1 MITQLLKN
9 KGNNGEKEIDL
20 PGNLSGQKGFSRN
33 TAAGG
38 TPLKS
43 SRRNLL
49 RGEIA
54 SVKLF
59 LPKKRSGKFLAAIL
73 GLLLFTV
80 LINLTVPGVVLAE
93 QSEMIEI
100 SGEGVTNPVVLTL
113 AQLEAMEQYQHVYS
127 AINTWP
133 TKKWYVARGV
143 KIRDLFSL
151 AGLKED
157 ATLIRFLSG
166 DGFEVALTVKELLQD
181 KRYYFPRLMENH
193 PSDGTIPG
201 SPVDGVEVEPI
212 LALIS
217 AEDSN
222 KPVDMN
228 DRDALLLV
236 LGQRVVSEQT
246 NSVFLKYIN
255 RIEVQTTP
263 LQKWDNPRADLE
275 EGEVP
280 AGSQVKLSNKRN
292 DIDKIYYTTD
302 GSTPDFNSPV
312 FNKSSSRWWPLRPDD
327 LDLVNQPINIDKDT
341 VIKAITIGPG
351 KQDSDVVTFTYKA
364 DFTGRAAERAKL
376 PGGPPT
382 GVTLDQAATGL
393 NIGSSIELTATVGP
407 GNAIDK
413 SVIWSSSDPSVATV
427 DGNGLVTVVGPGTA
441 IITVKTVTGG
451 RTATCVVNAF
461 NRDSEGGGSVPE
473 AATAQNIEV
482 MALPVEPPVPEPEE
496 QPEAETAAAE
506 LENPEVP
513 EEQARPVEPEG
524 EDEPEEN
531 GQYLMEKDPLAA
543 AAAEDT
549 SAGQLENQMQ
559 VFEMSV
565 AVEDTEPQ
573 AGQGKT
579 DLYTAGIF
587 IALFLLGASRRYLEY
602 VREAKS

>member
-201 SPVDGVEVEPI
+201 SPGDGVEVEPI

-246 NSVFLKYIN
+246 NSVFLK
-255 RIEVQTTP
+255 
-263 LQKWDNPRADLE
+263 
-275 EGEVP
+275 
-280 AGSQVKLSNKRN
+280 
-292 DIDKIYYTTD
+292 
-302 GSTPDFNSPV
+302 
-312 FNKSSSRWWPLRPDD
+312 
-327 LDLVNQPINIDKDT
+327 
-341 VIKAITIGPG
+341 
-351 KQDSDVVTFTYKA
+351 
-364 DFTGRAAERAKL
+364 
-376 PGGPPT
+376 
-382 GVTLDQAATGL
+382 
-393 NIGSSIELTATVGP
+393 
-407 GNAIDK
+407 
-413 SVIWSSSDPSVATV
+413 
-427 DGNGLVTVVGPGTA
+427 
-441 IITVKTVTGG
+441 
-451 RTATCVVNAF
+451 
-461 NRDSEGGGSVPE
+461 
-473 AATAQNIEV
+473 
-482 MALPVEPPVPEPEE
+482 
-496 QPEAETAAAE
+496 
-506 LENPEVP
+506 
-513 EEQARPVEPEG
+513 
-524 EDEPEEN
+524 
-531 GQYLMEKDPLAA
+531 
-543 AAAEDT
+543 
-549 SAGQLENQMQ
+549 
-559 VFEMSV
+559 
-565 AVEDTEPQ
+565 
-573 AGQGKT
+573 
-579 DLYTAGIF
+579 
-587 IALFLLGASRRYLEY
+587 
-602 VREAKS
+602 